1 MFVTKKG
8 SNLRRPTGK
17 MRNNVL
23 IPAAIRDGIITD
35 DGAVKTLCKKRGTI
49 RKNDKEE
56 TSE

>member
-17 MRNNVL
+17 MRSNVL
-23 IPAAIRDGIITD
+23 IPAAIHDEIIAD
-35 DGAVKTLCKKRGTI
+35 DGAVKSLCKKRCTI
-49 RKNDKEE
+49 KKSDKEE

>member
-23 IPAAIRDGIITD
+23 IPAAIHDGIITD
-35 DGAVKTLCKKRGTI
+35 DGAVKPLCKKRGI
-49 RKNDKEE
+49 VKKIDKEE
-56 TSE
+56 TAE

>member
-23 IPAAIRDGIITD
+23 IPAAIHDEIITD
-35 DGAVKTLCKKRGTI
+35 DGAVKPLCKKRGTI
-49 RKNDKEE
+49 RKIDKEE
-56 TSE
+56 TAE

>member
-23 IPAAIRDGIITD
+23 IPAAIHDES
-35 DGAVKTLCKKRGTI
+35 AVKPLCKKRGTI
-49 RKNDKEE
+49 RKSDKEE
-56 TSE
+56 TAE